1 MAIGGDLV
9 HYNYGAMHAI
19 SEQIGARGMMASGL
33 LDAAVA
39 NESQMMAHF
48 QGAASTTAAA
58 CLSTYKQAQ
67 TDIIEIINRG
77 KVNYATAT
85 DSMAAAE
92 QAQSAA
98 FPG

>member
-1 MAIGGDLV
+1 VGRYKINKKLNLN
-9 HYNYGAMHAI
+9 HKL
-19 SEQIGARGMMASGL
+19 EQKTL
-33 LDAAVA
+33 TKD
-39 NESQMMAHF
+39 
-48 QGAASTTAAA
+48 
-58 CLSTYKQAQ
+58 
-67 TDIIEIINRG
+67 DIIEIINRG